1 MEAKK
6 LYKNY
11 DKRVQEYMGNVIE
24 CLKED
29 YGKIPESLRIA
40 LDLIADNYSI
50 YLTALDN
57 IKTNGLIKKD
67 NQGRTSKNQC
77 VQIMNNAQYQLTNLL
92 KSFAMTPV
100 SKAKMKSLKFM
111 ADKED
116 EDEEEYLDSL
126 TY

>member
-11 DKRVQEYMGNVIE
+11 DKRVQEYMSNVIE

-29 YGKIPESLRIA
+29 YGKIPESWRIS

-57 IKTNGLIKKD
+57 IKTNGLIKTD

-77 VQIMNNAQYQLTNLL
+77 VQIMNNAQQCLTNLL
-92 KSFAMTPV
+92 KSFALTPV
-100 SKAKMKSLKFM
+100 SKAKMRNFEYDSF
-111 ADKED
+111 D
-116 EDEEEYLDSL
+116 EDDFLEDL
-126 TY
+126 TR